1 MIEEFDNLFKDME
14 KHPTHS
20 IHHDGRPHLRAKEG
34 QKVRRVE
41 RQQLMGRMAESDD
54 ESCSESVL
62 SEVIGKGF
70 DMTSLEMERIDK
82 IYRFDETLASQTTGT
97 KLSEVHKVPHDQGEE
112 LPRTRFGSIPHFQSY
127 GWL

>member
-1 MIEEFDNLFKDME
+1 
-14 KHPTHS
+14 
-20 IHHDGRPHLRAKEG
+20 
-34 QKVRRVE
+34 
-41 RQQLMGRMAESDD
+41 MAESDD
-54 ESCSESVL
+54 DSCSESVL

-82 IYRFDETLASQTTGT
+82 VYRFDETLASHSTRT
-97 KLSEVHKVPHDQGEE
+97 KLSEVHKAPQDHPEE